1 MSAAFDIGVERF
13 DPSLAS
19 KLAGLQFDPQ
29 ISMAELDRERVGA
42 QGAQNLEDIR
52 NWYNEVLAS
61 QATAKQRDA
70 AIISAGVGS
79 VGDAAAKIVSSL
91 GGGANPGAGVVGA
104 AGTEAAGT
112 LAAIGAAG
120 NEYNEDIRPLLE
132 AEGRGVSAREMA
144 MQSQRAREVAAQI
157 MALKGQRGAA
167 EAGLQIDI
175 QKMNNELAQQGFQ
188 NELAVEQTIQAGRMG
203 NLNIKEQELRNQ
215 LLGEQIKAAENAP
228 EPGAFVPWA
237 KLPLADKQSVVN
249 SSISQVLGPQG
260 GLIMS
265 PQRTFEL
272 ARQRAVTLGYNNP
285 QMLAMLKQA
294 IREAHARSR
303 SRGEWVK
310 AKPL

>member
-1 MSAAFDIGVERF
+1 
-13 DPSLAS
+13 
-19 KLAGLQFDPQ
+19 
-29 ISMAELDRERVGA
+29 
-42 QGAQNLEDIR
+42 
-52 NWYNEVLAS
+52 
-61 QATAKQRDA
+61 
-70 AIISAGVGS
+70 
-79 VGDAAAKIVSSL
+79 
-91 GGGANPGAGVVGA
+91 
-104 AGTEAAGT
+104 
-112 LAAIGAAG
+112 
-120 NEYNEDIRPLLE
+120 
-132 AEGRGVSAREMA
+132 

-157 MALKGQRGAA
+157 MALKGERGAT
-167 EAGLQIDI
+167 EAGLQLDI